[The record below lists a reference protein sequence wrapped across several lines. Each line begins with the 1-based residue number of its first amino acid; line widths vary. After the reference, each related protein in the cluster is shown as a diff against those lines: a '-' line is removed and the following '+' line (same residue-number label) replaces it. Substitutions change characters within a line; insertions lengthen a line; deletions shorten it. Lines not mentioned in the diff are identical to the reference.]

1 MTPDIAR
8 DTVQAVEI
16 EEDIMRSVQ
25 PSKTL
30 EDCIKNNN
38 LFLIHIGHSWIIM
51 RVTGEDSVIDGA
63 IPLPELNKRFPKAAM
78 INTIARFNEVPKLQ
92 EYLTAL
98 RIDKETFISMMNE
111 PLDPSGYEEVTGR
124 KQFM

>member
-1 MTPDIAR
+1 MR
-8 DTVQAVEI
+8 AVPKV
-16 EEDIMRSVQ
+16 S
-25 PSKTL
+25 TL
-30 EDCIKNNN
+30 EECIRHHN

-51 RVTGEDSVIDGA
+51 RVTEADSVIDGA

-78 INTIARFNEVPKLQ
+78 INTIARFNDVPKLQ

-98 RIDKETFISMMNE
+98 GIHKDAFIEKMNE
-111 PLDPSGYEEVTGR
+111 PLDASGYEEITGR